1 MNTRTKNRGRM
12 TIYAMAGVYLLFMAY
27 NLMKSLP
34 GSSGNEKILM
44 AVFMVFFAV
53 VGAGM
58 VIGGLVAAYRIGKAP
73 DTEENAD
80 TEENP
85 ATDENPEENN
95 GEE

>member
-1 MNTRTKNRGRM
+1 M

-73 DTEENAD
+73 DTEENPDTEDNED

>member
-1 MNTRTKNRGRM
+1 M

>member
-1 MNTRTKNRGRM
+1 M

-34 GSSGNEKILM
+34 GSSGNEN
-44 AVFMVFFAV
+44 
-53 VGAGM
+53 
-58 VIGGLVAAYRIGKAP
+58 P